1 MKVSDIVNIEGIKLV
16 SEENDFDREI
26 GDLYTGDLLSWVM
39 GHARG
44 DDVCLLTV
52 LNTINV
58 IAVATLLDLS
68 CVVFCEGV
76 IPTNDIIEKANDEG
90 INLFSSNDTTF
101 HTALKIYQR
110 IS

>member
-1 MKVSDIVNIEGIKLV
+1 MKVADLYTIDGIKPVSSDIDL
-16 SEENDFDREI
+16 DRDI
-26 GDLYTGDLLSWVM
+26 LDLYTGDLLSWVM

-68 CVVFCEGV
+68 CIIFCEDV
-76 IPTNDIIEKANDEG
+76 MPTQDIIDKANSEG
-90 INLFSSNDTTF
+90 INLFTSSDTTF
-101 HTALKIYQR
+101 HTALKI
-110 IS
+110 SKLM

>member
-1 MKVSDIVNIEGIKLV
+1 MKVSSLLEIDGIKLV
-16 SEENDFDREI
+16 SEENDFDRDI

-68 CVVFCEGV
+68 CIIFCEDV
-76 IPTNDIIEKANDEG
+76 YPTQDIIDKANKEG

-101 HTALKIYQR
+101 HTALKI
-110 IS
+110 SKKM

>member
-1 MKVSDIVNIEGIKLV
+1 MKVSSLLEINGIKLV
-16 SEENDFDREI
+16 SEENDFDRDI

-68 CVVFCEGV
+68 CIIFCEDV
-76 IPTNDIIEKANDEG
+76 
-90 INLFSSNDTTF
+90 
-101 HTALKIYQR
+101 
-110 IS
+110 